1 MNRIF
6 EAWFREYLLTEN
18 LVPLEESHTWF
29 WDGFPH
35 VDPNKEATAQERR
48 LNNLTTTLAA
58 ECAKDGRDYLSVL
71 RQRAKEIKLMKSLGI
86 PIPGETAKEQN
97 NTSEP
102 EETGTTF
109 QENAVLKAKAV
120 TDRYGLEAI
129 ADDSGLCVD
138 ALDGEPGVLSA
149 RYASEHGDDEANNDL
164 LLTCILEDMQ
174 EQNADKSRSAE
185 IIEVGERI
193 LSCSSDDELKIDVLR
208 ILAETYHGMGEQA
221 MAEFY
226 LGKIPGLHFL
236 YYEIAAAIKRGEERL
251 ENIGKL
257 EDLCIDKLICA
268 LWMRREEADAEKRT
282 EIDHQA
288 EEMFTFFRKYP
299 DYAHLTEIMEQLWNE
314 GTIMTIYQ

>member
-1 MNRIF
+1 MNIGTKIRLLRK
-6 EAWFREYLLTEN
+6 EKRVTQEELAEYLHISCQA
-18 LVPLEESHTWF
+18 VSKW
-29 WDGFPH
+29 
-35 VDPNKEATAQERR
+35 
-48 LNNLTTTLAA
+48 
-58 ECAKDGRDYLSVL
+58 
-71 RQRAKEIKLMKSLGI
+71 
-86 PIPGETAKEQN
+86 
-97 NTSEP
+97 
-102 EETGTTF
+102 ETGVSSPDIDF
-109 QENAVLKAKAV
+109 LPK
-120 TDRYGLEAI
+120 LAI
-129 ADDSGLCVD
+129 FFGTSLDNLLDFDQSQVD
-138 ALDGEPGVLSA
+138 AAVEALIAESGRGGKDPA
-149 RYASEHGDDEANNDL
+149 ASEAFLRKALEKYPNNDL

-268 LWMRREEADAEKRT
+268 LWMRREEADPEKRT

-314 GTIMTIYQ
+314 GTIMSIYQ